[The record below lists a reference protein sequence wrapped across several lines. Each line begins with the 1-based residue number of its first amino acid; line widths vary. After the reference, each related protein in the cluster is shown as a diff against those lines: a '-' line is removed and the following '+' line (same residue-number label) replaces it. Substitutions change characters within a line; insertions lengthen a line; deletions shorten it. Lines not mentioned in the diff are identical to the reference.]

1 MIMRNEGWGGQ
12 CWWSVDAIFD
22 AVGNAPRFPEGIT
35 DMLFL
40 VQIQFGVV
48 VAEFDQDLQNQVI
61 HGGAIH
67 FGEGI
72 DVFLGFLVGHCGAV
86 GWY

>member
-1 MIMRNEGWGGQ
+1 
-12 CWWSVDAIFD
+12 
-22 AVGNAPRFPEGIT
+22 
-35 DMLFL
+35 
-40 VQIQFGVV
+40 
-48 VAEFDQDLQNQVI
+48 LQNQVI